1 MFLGLIAFIVFVAKC
16 NKKRSVEGVFIK
28 NITSLFFILTAAFGI
43 LATGNYFYGTLL
55 LIGLA
60 FGMLGDI
67 YLDQKWVYPND
78 MKKYL
83 YAGFIS
89 FGIGHFFFMGAMI
102 WQLMQF
108 YFFNKF
114 FCFIPL
120 ALGAV
125 VAVGNLL
132 LEKPMKPDFGEFSPI
147 VTIYSFI
154 LATMVGYAVLGAVV
168 TAVYDSKYF
177 DKFITFAIG
186 AVFFLVSDLILSPMY
201 FGKGKNTPL
210 NFVLNHAT
218 YYLGQF
224 LIALTVTLPVIE

>member
-1 MFLGLIAFIVFVAKC
+1 MFLGLIAFIIFVAKC

-28 NITSLFFILTAAFGI
+28 NITSIFFILTAAFGI
-43 LATGNYFYGTLL
+43 LSGGNHFYGTLVL
-55 LIGLA
+55 VGLA

-108 YFFNKF
+108 YFFKGF

-120 ALGAV
+120 ALGAI

-132 LEKPMKPDFGEFSPI
+132 LEKPMKQDFGEFRHI
-147 VTIYSFI
+147 VTIYGFV
-154 LATMVGYAVLGAVV
+154 LATMVGFAILGAVL
-168 TAVYDSKYF
+168 TAVNGSKYF
-177 DKFITFAIG
+177 DKFISFAVG
-186 AVFFLVSDLILSPMY
+186 AVLFLISDLILSPMY
-201 FGKGKNTPL
+201 FAKGKNTPL

-224 LIALTVTLPVIE
+224 LIALTVSLPVLV